1 MTENQAQIIHSIY
14 SDMAEIERMIKA
26 LKKIKA
32 NFVIFNPYSDD
43 KIMID
48 APNFSE
54 YLKQQTILHY
64 THELEH
70 LRRKLENL

>member
-32 NFVIFNPYSDD
+32 NSIIFNPYSDG

-48 APNFSE
+48 VSNFSE

-64 THELEH
+64 TH
-70 LRRKLENL
+70 KLENLKRQLENL